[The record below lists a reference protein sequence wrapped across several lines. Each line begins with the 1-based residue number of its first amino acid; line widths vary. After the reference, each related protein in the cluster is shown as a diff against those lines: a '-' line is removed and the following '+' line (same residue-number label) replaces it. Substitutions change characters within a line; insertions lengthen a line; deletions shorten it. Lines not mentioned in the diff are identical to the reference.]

1 MFQLLVQLPM
11 LLLMLTENVAEN
23 LQVQYQE
30 KEHKHVQLKLL
41 LILTLMLQ
49 VVYKDII

>member
-1 MFQLLVQLPM
+1 MFQLLVQH
-11 LLLMLTENVAEN
+11 LLLLLLTENVAEN

-30 KEHKHVQLKLL
+30 KEHKLVQFKLL